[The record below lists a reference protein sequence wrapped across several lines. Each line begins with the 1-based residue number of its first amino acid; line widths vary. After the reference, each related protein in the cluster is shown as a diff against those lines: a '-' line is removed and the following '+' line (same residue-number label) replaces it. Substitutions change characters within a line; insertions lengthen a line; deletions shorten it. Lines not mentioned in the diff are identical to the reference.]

1 MTGYGRWQ
9 RRSSIETTSRKRLL
23 RRPSIEEH
31 RMKKLMIAA
40 AFVAGFVGLASAV
53 QAHRPN
59 QGAVEC
65 PSSKDWA
72 KCLWQEIDRNSG
84 G

>member
-1 MTGYGRWQ
+1 
-9 RRSSIETTSRKRLL
+9 
-23 RRPSIEEH
+23 
-31 RMKKLMIAA
+31 MKKLMIVA

-53 QAHRPN
+53 QAHQPT

-72 KCLWQEIDRNSG
+72 KCVWQEMDRNRG